1 MTNELISQPV
11 INNLISVI
19 NKMLS
24 GIYDMERFSLDF
36 IDTVNEQAD
45 VLQSIDP
52 EMLHLFRNYAEEIDL
67 FEEFATNE
75 DKRIYGYI
83 GADEVKLKSHKLI
96 ENVKER
102 AKTLGITI
110 EA

>member
-1 MTNELISQPV
+1 MAKGNFGTV
-11 INNLISVI
+11 INCMDGRTQLPVNEYLRREY
-19 NKMLS
+19 
-24 GIYDMERFSLDF
+24 GLDF

-52 EMLHLFRNYAEEIDL
+52 EMLQLFRNYAEEIDL
-67 FEEFATNE
+67 FEEFATKE

-83 GADEVKLKSHKLI
+83 GTDEVKSKSHKLI
-96 ENVKER
+96 ENVKDR

-110 EA
+110 EV